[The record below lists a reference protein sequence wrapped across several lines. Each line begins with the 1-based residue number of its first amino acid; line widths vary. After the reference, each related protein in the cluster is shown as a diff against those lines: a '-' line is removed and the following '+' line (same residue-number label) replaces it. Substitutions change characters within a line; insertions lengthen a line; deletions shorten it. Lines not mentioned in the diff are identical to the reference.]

1 MKEKLVF
8 LKREEIRTM
17 AKDLAKLQEE
27 AAIKERQRI
36 GGLMMEERIRK
47 EADKNDIVPKPPES
61 KEISEEI
68 PLPLTITKP
77 PAWKKVAV
85 RIVVGLLF
93 LAFVFLLGFGF
104 WFFFVKKR
112 QVQPGSSASP
122 SAEVSPSLEPSPS
135 ESVNPEI
142 PPSPLIPIKEFKI
155 INIAQDDNLQEKLSQ
170 SIKTISIPENSSEFF
185 ELLPKKN
192 NRFFDF
198 KDLSDNLNLKA
209 PANLLSLA
217 SEKNSDFDLLLY
229 AKGATNLGIG
239 FVVKTNDKEATIQ
252 ALKNWEKTMAPD
264 LGPFL
269 KVIDRQG
276 TTLDSLFKQ
285 ASYGGTF
292 FRYLSFKEKNL
303 GICWSV
309 YGNASSYYL
318 VITSSG
324 ESMMKMIDAVKTIP
338 D

>member
-77 PAWKKVAV
+77 PAWKKVV
-85 RIVVGLLF
+85 IRIVVVLF
-93 LAFVFLLGFGF
+93 FFVFVFLIGFGY
-104 WFFFVKKR
+104 WFFIIKKG
-112 QVQPGSSASP
+112 QPQPLPSP
-122 SAEVSPSLEPSPS
+122 SVSPSLEPSPS

-155 INIAQDDNLQEKLSQ
+155 INIAKDDNLQEKLSQ

-209 PANLLSLA
+209 PADLLSLA

-229 AKGATNLGIG
+229 TKGTANLGIG
-239 FVVKTNDKEATIQ
+239 FIVKTDNKEATIQ
-252 ALKNWEKTMAPD
+252 ALKNWEKTMAAD

-276 TTLDSLFKQ
+276 TTLNSLFKQ

-309 YGNASSYYL
+309 YGNAASYL
-318 VITSSG
+318 IVASSG